1 MRLVL
6 LIVSAALALLA
17 VSTGLAATQSESAR
31 PTVRVTQLSP
41 VVVAGERFRSVERIV
56 IRVTTST
63 KTHVRTM
70 RTTRR
75 GTFVA
80 RFQTASAHRCD
91 GGVSVVVTT
100 ASGLIAKAQTPQALC
115 PPGMP

>member
-1 MRLVL
+1 MRVVL
-6 LIVSAALALLA
+6 LIVSAAVALLA
-17 VSTGLAATQSESAR
+17 VSTGLAATERASAR

-41 VVVAGERFRSVERIV
+41 VVVAGERFRPAERIV
-56 IRVTTST
+56 VRVTTT

-80 RFQTASAHRCD
+80 RFQNASAHRCD

-100 ASGLIAKAQTPQALC
+100 ASGLLAKAQTPQAQC